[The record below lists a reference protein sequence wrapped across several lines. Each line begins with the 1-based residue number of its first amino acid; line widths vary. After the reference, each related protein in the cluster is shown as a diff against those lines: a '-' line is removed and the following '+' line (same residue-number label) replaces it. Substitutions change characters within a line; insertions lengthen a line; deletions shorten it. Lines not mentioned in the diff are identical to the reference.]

1 MGAICSTGKVSSAVA
16 TPRPKPT
23 QQPSRV
29 VDEAV
34 ATYESS
40 SAPAGDESSSAPAG
54 EAVAA
59 SADAVT
65 AMSEAKQESG
75 EEEVAAVEE
84 VEPIVQSK
92 FEQLL
97 NMMLQS
103 KGDPSVIPEDFFDG
117 MSEDAVEEMFDEVEE
132 KLQELGVPLD
142 AMTPRATP
150 RGPRRSSGPQAAVE
164 APAEAEEAAVAEDP
178 EAAGEPAE
186 PEPEP
191 EPQPSLIEKIS
202 SFFSPRKAD
211 DAPATDAAAE
221 AGGEGPAEGTAE
233 AAEAACE
240 PVSEA
245 VGETEAVAEPEAAA
259 AEPEAA
265 AMEPDAAAVEP
276 EPEPQPSLI
285 EKISSLFSPRKAE
298 DAAATEPE
306 PEAKS
311 ADAPAAPDEDPV
323 VADLSISEEAAPISP
338 TGKVPAVAPE
348 AEDVQLSTERVAGVT
363 TTVATVSDAS

>member
-1 MGAICSTGKVSSAVA
+1 
-16 TPRPKPT
+16 
-23 QQPSRV
+23 
-29 VDEAV
+29 
-34 ATYESS
+34 
-40 SAPAGDESSSAPAG
+40 
-54 EAVAA
+54 
-59 SADAVT
+59 
-65 AMSEAKQESG
+65 MSEAKQESG
-75 EEEVAAVEE
+75 EEEESAAVEE
-84 VEPIVQSK
+84 VEPVVQSK

-178 EAAGEPAE
+178 EAVGEPAE

-221 AGGEGPAEGTAE
+221 ARGEGPAEGTAE

-245 VGETEAVAEPEAAA
+245 VGEPEAV
-259 AEPEAA
+259 

>member
-1 MGAICSTGKVSSAVA
+1 
-16 TPRPKPT
+16 
-23 QQPSRV
+23 
-29 VDEAV
+29 
-34 ATYESS
+34 
-40 SAPAGDESSSAPAG
+40 
-54 EAVAA
+54 
-59 SADAVT
+59 
-65 AMSEAKQESG
+65 MSEAKQESG